1 MKKKLIS
8 TVIATIA
15 IFSLNGK
22 VFAQEPPPFTPIEPP
37 NVPTDLGKFI
47 SAGIQL
53 MLIIAGLATFLYLVL
68 GGFSYITSGGDK
80 TAVESAKNKLTY
92 AFIGFFIVVLAW
104 AITKLMGFL
113 FGIDIF
119 DLSKLPKFV

>member
-1 MKKKLIS
+1 MKKK
-8 TVIATIA
+8 VITTAIVNFTIL
-15 IFSLNGK
+15 FLSGQ
-22 VFAQEPPPFTPIEPP
+22 VFAQEAPISPIEPTGT
-37 NVPTDLGKFI
+37 VISDLGKFI
-47 SAGIQL
+47 SAGIQV

-92 AFIGFFIVVLAW
+92 AFIGFFIIVLAW
-104 AITKLMGFL
+104 AITKLMGYL

-119 DLSKLPKFV
+119 DLTKLPKFY